1 MKKEVVIISLGG
13 SLIIPGEK
21 PNIFLLKKFRKVIQ
35 NNLSKNS
42 FVIVCGGGFRARK
55 QISIL
60 RKKGASKKEQALAG
74 INATKENARL
84 VMSFFNNSN
93 KQLPKSKEDIKKM
106 LKKYPIV
113 ICGALKY
120 AKNETS
126 DGTAAQIAV
135 IYKSRFINLTN
146 VKGLYTSDPKKEKSA
161 RFIKKTSWEMFE
173 KMANKIKYLPGQHFV
188 LDQKAASI
196 IKKNRI
202 DTYLIG
208 KNLSNMDKLIKEKK
222 FVGTTIS
229 G

>member
-1 MKKEVVIISLGG
+1 MKKEVVVVSLGG

-21 PNIFLLKKFRKVIQ
+21 PNILLLKKFRKVIQ
-35 NNLSKNS
+35 NNLLENS
-42 FVIVCGGGFRARK
+42 FVIVFGGGFRARK
-55 QISIL
+55 QISLL

-84 VMSFFNNSN
+84 VMSFFHDSN
-93 KQLPKSKEDIKKM
+93 KQLPKSKEEIKKM

-126 DGTAAQIAV
+126 DSTAAQIAGMFES
-135 IYKSRFINLTN
+135 KFINLTN
-146 VKGLYTSDPKKEKSA
+146 VKGLYTSDPKKNTSA
-161 RFIKKTSWEMFE
+161 KFIKKISWERFE

-202 DTYLIG
+202 DTYLVG
-208 KNLSNMDKLIKEKK
+208 KNLSNMNKLIKKKK